1 MAVIYERLLNFP
13 VPEIRQSVVPKDLAF
28 YALSIG
34 VGLDPTDPRQLRL
47 VDPAS
52 DIQAVPSMAL
62 VLGYPGFWL
71 GDPATGVDAVRVM
84 HGEQELIVH
93 HPLPPSGDVLGRTRI
108 TSLVDRGHKKGS
120 LLTSER
126 DIVNCSDGTVLAT
139 VRQVHVLRGDGGFGG
154 PPAKAISRHR
164 VPERSPDTLVELP
177 TRPEQ
182 ALLYRLN
189 GDMNPLHIDANVAM
203 RAGFPRPILHGLCTF
218 GIVTHA
224 LLRALCDY
232 DVLRLR
238 AVAMRFT
245 SPVFP
250 GDTIRTEVWH
260 DGSFRAWALERNTIV
275 IDNGIS
281 SIAR

>member
-1 MAVIYERLLNFP
+1 MAVSYERLMNFP
-13 VPEIRQSVVPKDLAF
+13 VPEVRQRVVPKDLAF

-34 VGLDPTDPRQLRL
+34 IGSDPTDLRQLRL
-47 VDPAS
+47 VDPAT
-52 DIQAVPSMAL
+52 DILPVPSMAL

-71 GDPATGVDAVRVM
+71 GDPATGVDAVRVV

-93 HPLPPSGDVLGRTRI
+93 HPVPPSGDVLGRTRI
-108 TSLVDRGHKKGS
+108 TGLVDRGHQKGS
-120 LLTSER
+120 ILTSER
-126 DIVNCSDGTVLAT
+126 DITNGSDGTMLAT

-154 PPAKAISRHR
+154 PPPQPVRRHQ
-164 VPERSPDTLVELP
+164 VPEGAPDFLVELP

-189 GDMNPLHIDANVAM
+189 GDMNPLHIDPAVAK

-245 SPVFP
+245 APVFP
-250 GDTIRTEVWH
+250 GETIRTEIWR
-260 DGSFRAWALERNTIV
+260 DGSFRASALERNIRV
-275 IDNGIS
+275 IDNGRS
-281 SIAR
+281 AVTR